1 MFWRVVSGETLAEHT
16 EMHELSIALSMIE
29 MAKEQSARR
38 GDARVIA
45 LHLKLGPLS
54 GVVKE
59 ALTFSF
65 EIACQ
70 GTVLEEAKLIIEEV
84 PVAIHC
90 PACGEDRVTTSIQDL
105 RCPECGDS
113 SAEVVKGRDLEV
125 VALELEEVEELVT

>member
-1 MFWRVVSGETLAEHT
+1 
-16 EMHELSIALSMIE
+16 MHELSIALSMIE
-29 MAKEQSARR
+29 MAKEESARR

-45 LHLKLGPLS
+45 LHLKLGSLS

-70 GTVLEEAKLIIEEV
+70 GTVLEGAKLIIEEV
-84 PVAIHC
+84 PVVIRC
-90 PACGEDRVTTSIQDL
+90 PACCEERETTSIQDL
-105 RCPECGDS
+105 RCPECCDS
-113 SAEVVKGRDLEV
+113 SAEVVSGRELEV